1 MEGKRLGLVEAPPL
15 LGGRYTLGLS
25 ALLLASIAFTT
36 TDFMTSFLALNRGF
50 VEGNSLL
57 TGVSAAYSLSTI
69 GALLVTKTI
78 FIAGI
83 SALAVVGAKSNERTT
98 KKLML
103 ASLTIFVAVFACVS
117 ANNLYWLVS

>member
-1 MEGKRLGLVEAPPL
+1 
-15 LGGRYTLGLS
+15 
-25 ALLLASIAFTT
+25 
-36 TDFMTSFLALNRGF
+36 MTSFLALNRGF
-50 VEGNSLL
+50 AEGNSLL
-57 TGVSAAYSLSTI
+57 TGVSATYSLGTR

-83 SALAVVGAKSNERTT
+83 SVLALVGAKSHERTT